1 MGRWGIR
8 SLETRVGRE
17 CSISRGG
24 PDSTVEV
31 YVSEESKEGG
41 VTVLEQGGAAPR
53 VRAAKSSEIK

>member
-8 SLETRVGRE
+8 SLETRVGQE

-31 YVSEESKEGG
+31 YVPEESEEGG
-41 VTVLEQGGAAPR
+41 VTVLRGTAPR
-53 VRAAKSSEIK
+53 VRAAKSSEVR

>member
-31 YVSEESKEGG
+31 YVPEESEEGESQCYGRWGQLQE
-41 VTVLEQGGAAPR
+41 
-53 VRAAKSSEIK
+53 